1 MFSERPTQWRTY
13 DTATEAT
20 GGHTL
25 PFDLVAPGGA
35 DNVWIVEVGRAADH
49 GSFASFVSACTA
61 AVVEVTRAPGDV
73 AVRYESPIEGELR
86 LGIRTP
92 FFVDGVETPL
102 RDHPRHSSPWAE
114 QCHLG
119 QGFDISEGGARL
131 QLDFTPAARRVT

>member
-1 MFSERPTQWRTY
+1 MPQ
-13 DTATEAT
+13 
-20 GGHTL
+20 

-49 GSFASFVSACTA
+49 GSFASFVERLHRGGGGGDPGPRRRGGPATCRRPRASCAWGSA
-61 AVVEVTRAPGDV
+61 R
-73 AVRYESPIEGELR
+73 
-86 LGIRTP
+86 P

-131 QLDFTPAARRVT
+131 QLDFTHAARRVS